1 MQRRP
6 GRWRRLFALCVACA
20 SLPVSAAITL
30 RFEAVS
36 APQLTLD
43 DVSVR
48 ASSLSSGPARIEAAR
63 ANFGGRMLQD
73 VRLDCADFAVTP
85 QVRCRGGVL
94 RARRMGPWQVEFAVT
109 GAQRELNA
117 TLRIDRDV
125 RVDLAGRLAGP
136 QPHIKIQSSGLD
148 LGRLLGD
155 EVVLKPYVPAGRVNI
170 TAELTQIG
178 AARTQHFHIMVA
190 LSGGAFG
197 SADGLRAA
205 DALRGTVN
213 LAVRREGKDWAGQ
226 LQIAWQGGELLWDS
240 LYLAGGGSALSSDFV
255 LSDKSVALSNVMLDL
270 ADVGRLTGSAG
281 FGREPLAL
289 RAAEVH
295 GRAFDLQALNERFIV
310 PLLAARGWPT
320 FAMTGRAD
328 LSALIDQLGMRSVA
342 VRLHDAEVADAAGRF
357 SLSGINADLPWLRDA
372 ATDMTLAAKQGRFG
386 RVPLGRFEVHAEVAP
401 DHVAVQPV
409 RIPLL
414 DAGLRLN
421 MLRFDR
427 VDGRWNG
434 DLSTDLEPLS
444 MPALTA
450 ALGWPRMAGSLGASV
465 PRVRWQDGVLSL
477 DGQMLIQVFDGYVA
491 ANGLQII
498 EPFAAT
504 PRVLA
509 DLQIRYI
516 DMEAMTETFQFGRI
530 TGRIDGDVDGL
541 ELSRWV
547 PVSFDARIRSSPGD
561 YPRAISQRAVESI
574 TALGGAGAVA
584 AIQRSFLGV
593 FERFGYKRMGL
604 SCRLRNGVCEMD
616 GLEAKG
622 DGFMLVEGGGLPALS
637 VVGYNRRVDWSV
649 LLERLARVTGTKPVV
664 Q

>member
-1 MQRRP
+1 VRRRT
-6 GRWRRLFALCVACA
+6 GRWLLALCVACA
-20 SLPVSAAITL
+20 SLPASAAITL
-30 RFEAVS
+30 RFQAVS

-43 DVSVR
+43 DVSIN
-48 ASSLSSGPARIEAAR
+48 ASSLSSGPARIEATR
-63 ANFGGRMLQD
+63 ANVGGRALRE
-73 VRLDCADFAVTP
+73 VRLDCADFAVIP
-85 QVRCRGGVL
+85 LMQCRGGVL
-94 RARRMGPWQVEFAVT
+94 RARGVGPWQVEFAVA

-125 RVDLAGRLAGP
+125 RVDLAGHLAGR
-136 QPHIKIQSSGLD
+136 QPHIKLESSGLD

-155 EVVLKPYVPAGRVNI
+155 EAALKPYAPAGRVNI

-178 AARTQHFHIMVA
+178 AARTTHFHMTVA

-205 DALRGTVN
+205 DALRGTLN
-213 LAVRREGKDWAGQ
+213 LDVHRAGTDWAGR
-226 LQIAWQGGELLWDS
+226 LQIDWRGGELLWDS
-240 LYLAGGGSALSSDFV
+240 LYLAGGGSVLSSGFV
-255 LSDKSVALSNVMLDL
+255 LSDKAVELSDVMLDL
-270 ADVGRLTGSAG
+270 ADVGRLTGNAR
-281 FGREPLAL
+281 FGRAPLAL
-289 RAAEVH
+289 RSAEVQ
-295 GRAFDLQALNERFIV
+295 GRAFDLQALNERFIA

-328 LSALIDQLGMRSVA
+328 LSALIDQLGMRSAA

-357 SLSGINADLPWLRDA
+357 LLSGINADLPWLRDA
-372 ATDMTLAAKQGRFG
+372 ATDMTLAAEQGRFG
-386 RVPLGRFEVHAEVAP
+386 RVPLGPFEMHAEVAP

-421 MLRFDR
+421 ALRFDR
-427 VDGRWNG
+427 ADGRWNG
-434 DLSTDLEPLS
+434 DMSADLEPVS
-444 MPALTA
+444 MPELTA
-450 ALGWPRMAGSLGASV
+450 ALGWPRMTGSLGASV
-465 PRVRWQDGVLSL
+465 PRVRWLDGVLSL

-491 ANGLQII
+491 ANGLQVI
-498 EPFAAT
+498 EPFGAT

-509 DLQIRYI
+509 DLQMRYI
-516 DMEAMTETFQFGRI
+516 DLDAMTETFQFGRI
-530 TGRIDGDVDGL
+530 TGRIDGDVEAL
-541 ELSRWV
+541 ELSRWA

-561 YPRAISQRAVESI
+561 YPRTISQSAVESI

-584 AIQRSFLGV
+584 AIQRSFLGF

-616 GLEAKG
+616 GLAEKG
-622 DGFMLVEGGGLPALS
+622 DGFMLIEGGGLPALS
-637 VVGYNRRVDWSV
+637 VVGYNRRVDWPV